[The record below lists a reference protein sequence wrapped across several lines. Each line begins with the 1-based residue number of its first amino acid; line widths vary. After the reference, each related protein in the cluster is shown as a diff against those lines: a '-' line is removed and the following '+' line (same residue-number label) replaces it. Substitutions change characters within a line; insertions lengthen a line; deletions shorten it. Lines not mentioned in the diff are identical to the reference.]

1 MQKESAMNENP
12 GNEQDNGNGAV
23 SGSRE
28 EQFIDRMVHDCYWIH
43 DHNCAVTMLL
53 ALSEIF
59 SQPLEKQLLD
69 ASVGLHGAGGFRA
82 QCGLVEGSLL
92 FIGLYGGEIGMS
104 RDKRISICYTF
115 AKQFS
120 AEFGSL
126 TCREL
131 RPGGFRE
138 DDPPHLCTDLTKRA
152 IAFSAAFVREHLSV
166 SIYL

>member
-1 MQKESAMNENP
+1 MQKESSKNENL
-12 GNEQDNGNGAV
+12 GREQDNGNGAV
-23 SGSRE
+23 LRSLE
-28 EQFIDRMVHDCYWIH
+28 EQSIDRMVHDCYWVY

-92 FIGLYGGEIGMS
+92 FIGLHGSEIGMN
-104 RDKRISICYTF
+104 REERINTCYTF
-115 AKQFS
+115 AKQFL

-126 TCREL
+126 TCRDL

-152 IAFSAAFVREHLSV
+152 IAFSAAFVRDHLPVRTGS
-166 SIYL
+166 